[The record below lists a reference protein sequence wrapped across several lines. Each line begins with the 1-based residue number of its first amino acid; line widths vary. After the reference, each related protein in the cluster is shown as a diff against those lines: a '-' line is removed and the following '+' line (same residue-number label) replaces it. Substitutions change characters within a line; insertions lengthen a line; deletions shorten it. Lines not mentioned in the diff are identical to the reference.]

1 MMAQSTKKKVYVS
14 QNQIFDNDQEMLSIL
29 TNIGELPQD

>member
-1 MMAQSTKKKVYVS
+1 MMAQSTKKKIYDS

>member
-14 QNQIFDNDQEMLSIL
+14 QNQFFDNDQEMLNIL
-29 TNIGELPQD
+29 TNIGEFPQD